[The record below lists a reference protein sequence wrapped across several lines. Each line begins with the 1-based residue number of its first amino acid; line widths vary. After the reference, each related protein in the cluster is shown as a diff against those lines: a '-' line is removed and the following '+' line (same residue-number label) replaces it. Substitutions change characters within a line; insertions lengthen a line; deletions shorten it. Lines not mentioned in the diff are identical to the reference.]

1 MNEVDTHCQN
11 PECRNSKCA
20 CDPCLCTEE
29 APCKCCVELE
39 NYVKNVTMM

>member
-11 PECRNSKCA
+11 PECRNPGCT

-29 APCKCCVELE
+29 NPCKCCPGHE
-39 NYVKNVTMM
+39 NYADNVTMM

>member
-29 APCKCCVELE
+29 SPCKCCVELE
-39 NYVKNVTMM
+39 NYADNVPMM